1 METNLQPAHPTT
13 PEPARTITEE
23 LYKTFVSF
31 CDAKPQTIKAYTTA
45 LQALFCYMRENQ
57 ITRPDTDDILR
68 FKATLEAKYK
78 PCTTSLYMTACRLFF
93 RWTAQRGLYPNIAD
107 HVKGAKIDRGHKR
120 DYLTADQ
127 IKAVLQ
133 SIDRTTATGKRDYAI
148 IALMTT
154 AGLRDVEVSRANV
167 EDLRPAG
174 EKMVLYVQ
182 GKGRDEKTDCVSIPA
197 TVEKAIRDYM
207 NTKEETLLEEPDAPL
222 FTSASNHAQ
231 GERLT
236 TRSISR
242 LVKSHFMECG
252 LKSSRLTAH
261 SLRHTAIT
269 LSLIAGRTAQETQ
282 KFARHSDI
290 STTMIYAHNI
300 EELTA
305 KAACGDAVANTIF

>member
-31 CDAKPQTIKAYTTA
+31 CDAKPQTIKAYTIA

-120 DYLTADQ
+120 DCLTDEQ
-127 IKAVLQ
+127 IKYVLQ

-154 AGLRDVEVSRANV
+154 AALRDIEVSRANV

-174 EKMVLYVQ
+174 GKMVLYIQ
-182 GKGRDEKTDCVSIPA
+182 GKGKDEKTDCVAITA
-197 TVEKAIRDYM
+197 KTERAIRDYM

-222 FTSASNHAQ
+222 FTSASNHAH

-242 LVKSHFMECG
+242 LVKSHFIKCG
-252 LKSSRLTAH
+252 LKSNRLTAH

-269 LSLIAGRTAQETQ
+269 IVTEERHDVQESQ
-282 KFARHSDI
+282 VFARHADI

-300 EELTA
+300 KELNV
-305 KAACGDAVANTIF
+305 KAACADAIANKIF